1 MNREKMRTLSIIALA
16 AVALPL
22 LAMPTKQELK
32 QAEGIVQELM
42 RTERDA
48 FRTGDETRADVA
60 KAAIARAEKAESD
73 AAKMLL
79 LKGAFTLYVRQ
90 GALDEAVGTLKTLKE
105 TIPDIPPP
113 ITTNMIESALRK
125 MPKDTCSQFYGLY
138 RAAERGKVKVGKVQ
152 LWEGGPYW
160 AEMNIG
166 AKKPEESGYYFWWGD
181 TIGYKCEND
190 AWVASDGSS
199 SNFSFERKNSHTYG
213 KSLQSLRDG
222 GWTTADGNLTPEHDA
237 AHVQWGESWRM
248 PTNQEIIDL
257 SGKCEWTQTTMN
269 GIRGYLVRGKGD
281 YVSASIFLPFTGRVK
296 GVSLGGN
303 DGCYWS
309 SFSAPDRNNAKSEF
323 AANLGFWSKGHGR
336 FGSYR
341 YEGFSIRPVQGVTK

>member
-1 MNREKMRTLSIIALA
+1 MRTLSIVVLA

-32 QAEGIVQELM
+32 QAEGLVQELM
-42 RTERDA
+42 RTERNA
-48 FRTGDETRADVA
+48 FRTGDETRAAVA

-79 LKGAFTLYVRQ
+79 FKGAFTLYVRQ
-90 GALDEAVGTLKTLKE
+90 GAIDEAVGTLRTLKE
-105 TIPDIPPP
+105 TIPDIPPQVM
-113 ITTNMIESALRK
+113 TNMIESALRK
-125 MPKDTCSQFYGLY
+125 MPEDVCSQFYGLY
-138 RAAERGKVKVGKVQ
+138 RAAEHGKVKVGMVQ

-166 AKKPEESGYYFWWGD
+166 AKKPEEFGYYFWWGD
-181 TIGYKCEND
+181 TVGYKCEND

-199 SNFSFERKNSHTYG
+199 SNFSFEGKKSPTYG
-213 KSLQSLRDG
+213 KSVQSLRDE
-222 GWTTADGNLTPEHDA
+222 GWTTVDGNLTPEHDA
-237 AHVQWGESWRM
+237 AHVQWGGGWRM

-257 SGKCEWTQTTMN
+257 SDKCEWTRTTTN
-269 GIRGYLVRGKGD
+269 GVKGYLVRGKGV
-281 YVSASIFLPFTGRVK
+281 YASASIFLPAAARIRGT
-296 GVSLGGN
+296 SLFDSHGYGGN
-303 DGCYWS
+303 YWS

-323 AANLGFWSKGHGR
+323 AASLNFWPKGHGR

>member
-1 MNREKMRTLSIIALA
+1 MSRPSFRTNRRKMRTLSIVVLA

-32 QAEGIVQELM
+32 QAEGLVQELM

-113 ITTNMIESALRK
+113 IMTNMIESALRK

-138 RAAERGKVKVGKVQ
+138 RVAERGKVKVGKVQ

-166 AKKPEESGYYFWWGD
+166 AKKPEDGWTCTACGAVNKGKFCAECGAKKPEGALQ
-181 TIGYKCEND
+181 YKCDKCGWEPEDPANPPKFCPECGDPFDEND
-190 AWVASDGSS
+190 
-199 SNFSFERKNSHTYG
+199 
-213 KSLQSLRDG
+213 
-222 GWTTADGNLTPEHDA
+222 
-237 AHVQWGESWRM
+237 
-248 PTNQEIIDL
+248 
-257 SGKCEWTQTTMN
+257 
-269 GIRGYLVRGKGD
+269 IR
-281 YVSASIFLPFTGRVK
+281 
-296 GVSLGGN
+296 
-303 DGCYWS
+303 
-309 SFSAPDRNNAKSEF
+309 
-323 AANLGFWSKGHGR
+323 
-336 FGSYR
+336 
-341 YEGFSIRPVQGVTK
+341 